1 MSNQMSKA
9 QFVHS
14 IPSDPIVRPV
24 AIPVY
29 QPGRIWQVFLA
40 ALNLLRNPDE
50 EIFWIK
56 TDNRL
61 LKSLTVN

>member
-9 QFVHS
+9 QLVHQ
-14 IPSDPIVRPV
+14 IPSDPIVRAI

-29 QPGRIWQVFLA
+29 REGGSWQVFLA
-40 ALNLLRNPDE
+40 GLDLLRKPGE

-56 TDNRL
+56 TIKRL